1 MKYDSDYFKSQ
12 LIGFDNMYSPG
23 KTIMNNEI
31 YCIKIGTGK
40 IPVLFTAAYHGLE
53 YLTAYALLG
62 FLKKFL
68 DMSVYHDKISLYAV
82 PMVNPDGVDI
92 AVKGINP
99 KNFIHR
105 IIIKKLG
112 IIDFTHLWQSNAFG
126 VDINHNFDADWD
138 KVTDNISYSKYG
150 GEYPGSEIETK
161 IITELME
168 QIKPDLF
175 LAFHSQGKE
184 IYYDF
189 NGMENKDAKAAAEK
203 IAAECGYTVA
213 TPTDTAAF
221 GGAKDFFIQKYH
233 KKAFTIE
240 LGEGKNPLPNFQLS
254 DMTKDVEKICIAALN
269 ELIT

>member
-1 MKYDSDYFKSQ
+1 MKYDFDYYKSS
-12 LIGFDNMYSPG
+12 LTDFENIFSLG
-23 KTIMNNEI
+23 KTIMNNDI

-53 YLTAYALLG
+53 YLTSYALLE
-62 FLKKFL
+62 FLKKYKN
-68 DMSVYHDKISLYAV
+68 MSCYHDKISLYAV

-92 AVKGINP
+92 AVNGINP

-126 VDINHNFDADWD
+126 VDINHNFDANWNSVKD
-138 KVTDNISYSKYG
+138 TISYSKYG
-150 GEYPGSEIETK
+150 GEYPCSEIETK
-161 IITELME
+161 IITGLME
-168 QIKPDLF
+168 QIKPELF

-189 NGMENKDAKAAAEK
+189 NNMENKNAKTAAEK
-203 IAAECGYTVA
+203 IAEKCGYTVSTA
-213 TPTDTAAF
+213 VGTAAF

-240 LGEGKNPLPNFQLS
+240 LGEGKNPLPHFQLYN
-254 DMTKDVEKICIAALN
+254 MTRDVEIICLAA
-269 ELIT
+269 IDGI